1 MTTAGIFS
9 APAKINLCLHV
20 LCRRPDGYHEVRMV
34 MQQISLCDRIR
45 MVVGAGEGV
54 TVDCPGLDLPA
65 GGENLAARAARLLL
79 EKAGV
84 RAAVRIEIAKKIPVA
99 AGLGGGSS
107 DAAAVLKGLNRLLS
121 LGFDNAALEEMGL
134 ALGADV
140 PFFIRGGTALAEG
153 IGERLSPFSIRPAAA
168 YLLVNPG
175 FAVSTVWVYRNLVL
189 TSKGDEANLA
199 RFVGCYSGLLRLLHN
214 DLESVTLEHFPVL
227 KDIERRLLKAGA
239 DGALMSGSGPTVFGL
254 FRDRAAACRAGEE
267 LAQTTSWQVF
277 PVEPCS

>member
-20 LCRRPDGYHEVRMV
+20 LGRRPDGYHEVRMV
-34 MQQISLCDRIR
+34 MQQIDLCDCIRIS
-45 MVVGAGEGV
+45 VGEGDGV
-54 TVDCPGLDLPA
+54 RVDCPGLELPA

-79 EKAGV
+79 KKAGV
-84 RAAVRIEIAKKIPVA
+84 RAAVHVQITKKIPAA

-121 LGFDNAALEEMGL
+121 LGFDNAALEGLGL

-153 IGERLSPFSIRPAAA
+153 IGERLSPFSVRPSAA

-227 KDIERRLLKAGA
+227 KDIKRRLLKAGA

-254 FRDRAAACRAGEE
+254 FRDRAAARRAGEE